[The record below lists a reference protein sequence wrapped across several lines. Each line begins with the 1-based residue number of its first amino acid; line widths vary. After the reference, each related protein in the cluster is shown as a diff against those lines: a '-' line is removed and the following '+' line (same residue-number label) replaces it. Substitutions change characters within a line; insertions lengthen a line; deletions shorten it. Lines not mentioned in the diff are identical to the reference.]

1 MPVRLLRAYNGQAAN
16 TMYWGNDEASMRSI
30 GVADD
35 QLEMATDYQQA
46 TREVTS
52 ATVIINNRALV
63 YNMNSASAQTATMP
77 RTGFWLPG
85 TVVTVV
91 QLGTGAFTIVAS
103 SGVTINTAY
112 TSLVSKGQYNIA
124 QLVKVGTNSWVAA
137 GGLGG

>member
-1 MPVRLLRAYNGQAAN
+1 MPVRLLKPYNGQAAN
-16 TMYWGNDEASMRSI
+16 TTYWGNDESAMRGSGI
-30 GVADD
+30 ADD
-35 QLEMATDYQQA
+35 QLELASDYQQL
-46 TREVTS
+46 TREVVT

-85 TVVTVV
+85 TVVSVV
-91 QLGTGAFTIVAS
+91 QLGTGAFTIVPS
-103 SGVTINTAY
+103 SGVTINTSA

-124 QLVKVGTNSWVAA
+124 QLLKIGPNSWVAA